1 MRYPRSRRALT
12 PPTCLNAYSSKGR
25 MLHAWCPVAGA
36 KQIRGELDRL
46 LAGRNSDGAKFV
58 SVVDFGATLQLSSP
72 GDAKPRAR
80 WKLPRF
86 LPRFPTGRRHCGTR
100 HPRALPETV
109 GPVGRASQPRPAPLS
124 QLEPHETAT
133 ARIAGRPEREE
144 HW

>member
-72 GDAKPRAR
+72 GDGKPRAR
-80 WKLPRF
+80 WTGTAAEASAILASLPD
-86 LPRFPTGRRHCGTR
+86 
-100 HPRALPETV
+100 RAGVTV
-109 GPVGRASQPRPAPLS
+109 VRATLGLCPRPWVAHSSRDPRHS
-124 QLEPHETAT
+124 
-133 ARIAGRPEREE
+133 RS
-144 HW
+144 